1 MPLSEEEIYLGT
13 VAYFEPTVLHRDKDI
28 EVTGDPVTR
37 DGPFVCYA
45 ISEAK
50 SKWTPLTSE
59 DKFMT
64 NRKTGESFSVR
75 VRIRPEWVA
84 RAYGLFAAG
93 ESFFQDGKNTYSGA
107 NATFIAAAAKIDIQ
121 TPETRPALNED
132 GLKAARDYIAR
143 RGGAL

>member
-1 MPLSEEEIYLGT
+1 MPLSEAEIYPGA
-13 VAYFEPTVLHRDKDI
+13 VAYFEPTVLNRDKDI

-45 ISEAK
+45 VSEGR
-50 SKWTPLTSE
+50 SRWTPLTSE
-59 DKFMT
+59 DKLIT
-64 NRKTGESFSVR
+64 NRKTGKTFSVR
-75 VRIRPEWVA
+75 VRIEPEWVA

-107 NATFIAAAAKIDIQ
+107 NATFIAAGAKIDIQ
-121 TPETRPALNED
+121 TPDTRPALNED
-132 GLKAARDYIAR
+132 GLKAAHEYIAR